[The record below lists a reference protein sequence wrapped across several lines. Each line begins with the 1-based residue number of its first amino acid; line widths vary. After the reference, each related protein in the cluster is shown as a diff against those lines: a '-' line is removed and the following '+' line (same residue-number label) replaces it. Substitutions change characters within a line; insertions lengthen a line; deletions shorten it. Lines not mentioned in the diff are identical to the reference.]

1 MPKLDSHHHIIFHC
15 INCLHLQVS
24 RSYILEPIPF
34 RWVNI
39 QLQLQGFEKLQVKYP
54 LSSQFPILEHHLG
67 ERNTPA
73 NQHQWSLL

>member
-1 MPKLDSHHHIIFHC
+1 MPKLDSHHHIIFHY

-24 RSYILEPIPF
+24 SRYIKEPIPF
-34 RWVNI
+34 CWVHI

-54 LSSQFPILEHHLG
+54 LSNQLPIREHHLE
-67 ERNTPA
+67 ERNTPT